1 MKRCPLNPWITVTA
15 SAWLAGSLV
24 RAFRAPGKVIFGC
37 EGRGDGQSPYL
48 TRRTLLSLGPL
59 GKVCLHTFHRS
70 DADVFH
76 DHPFAFATLVLRGG
90 YYDITSGGDG
100 ELLEPGAFRFRPAH
114 HAHRVQLKTQALYF
128 DQHPFREIPATTLV
142 WLGPRVREW
151 GFHLP
156 DGWKPW
162 RQYFADQGCKP

>member
-1 MKRCPLNPWITVTA
+1 MKRWITLA
-15 SAWLAGSLV
+15 AGAWLAGSLV

-90 YYDITSGGDG
+90 YFDITPGTG
-100 ELLEPGAFRFRPAH
+100 ESSEYSHAEWLRPGAFRYRPAH
-114 HAHRVQLKTQALYF
+114 HTHRVLLF
-128 DQHPFREIPATTLV
+128 QHAFGDIPATTLV

-162 RQYFADQGCKP
+162 RQYFAEQECKP

>member
-1 MKRCPLNPWITVTA
+1 MKRWITLA
-15 SAWLAGSLV
+15 AGAWLAGSLV

-59 GKVCLHTFHRS
+59 GKLCLHTFHRS

-90 YYDITSGGDG
+90 YFDMTPNGFG
-100 ELLEPGAFRFRPAH
+100 EWLKPGAFRARTANH
-114 HAHRVQLKTQALYF
+114 THRVLLRADTSIDELPADATSFPEL
-128 DQHPFREIPATTLV
+128 PATTLV

-156 DGWKPW
+156 KGWIPW